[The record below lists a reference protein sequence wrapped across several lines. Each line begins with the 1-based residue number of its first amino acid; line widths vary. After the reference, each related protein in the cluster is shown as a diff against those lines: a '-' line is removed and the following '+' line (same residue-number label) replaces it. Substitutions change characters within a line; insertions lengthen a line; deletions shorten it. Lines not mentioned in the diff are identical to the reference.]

1 MNNLYSSTK
10 CSLKSFLESSLLG
23 LFVLLAI
30 GGCKQTTH
38 TSDPRL
44 RQMDEMLEAQ
54 LPAGTPKTRV
64 EFYLS
69 SQGFPVQNTNDA
81 HVIVAIVHHVDT
93 DTLRP
98 ATAQV
103 TFQFDK
109 SDNLKSY
116 ELAPAPDSLQQ
127 P

>member
-30 GGCKQTTH
+30 GGCKQITH